1 MSDGSSK
8 LIAIDEETDHEI
20 VHGRRFGKTDRAT
33 HEPLDPHAQIDVL
46 TFDLLGLGF
55 ANCVLLWSD
64 MALVGAPPI
73 GVKACDA
80 KRFEQFL
87 QLKQHLVFA
96 PSKDI
101 R

>member
-46 TFDLLGLGF
+46 TSIFW
-55 ANCVLLWSD
+55 VW
-64 MALVGAPPI
+64 ALPIVCCSGAI
-73 GVKACDA
+73 W
-80 KRFEQFL
+80 R
-87 QLKQHLVFA
+87 
-96 PSKDI
+96 S
-101 R
+101 

>member
-8 LIAIDEETDHEI
+8 LIAIDEETEHEI

-64 MALVGAPPI
+64 MALVGAPPPMCKYPV
-73 GVKACDA
+73 GLGA
-80 KRFEQFL
+80 KR
-87 QLKQHLVFA
+87 VRTMRGN
-96 PSKDI
+96 PT
-101 R
+101 RRRW

>member
-20 VHGRRFGKTDRAT
+20 VYGRRFGKTDRAT
-33 HEPLDPHAQIDVL
+33 HEPLDPRAQIDVL
-46 TFDLLGLGF
+46 TFDLLGLG
-55 ANCVLLWSD
+55 
-64 MALVGAPPI
+64 APPI
-73 GVKACDA
+73 GVKARDA